1 MVVNLHSCTGV
12 SDHRNNFSYIF
23 YAILIQYTIIKIF
36 LSGTLLTFLVI
47 FLSLPLCN
55 PILDVI
61 LPLNETRPRQNIFN
75 VNYII
80 LDNYEYFYIVYMHLS
95 CSAAIIV
102 IIIISVDSLYISI
115 IYHACGLFAACG

>member
-12 SDHRNNFSYIF
+12 SDHRSNFSYVF
-23 YAILIQYTIIKIF
+23 YIILIQYTITKIF
-36 LSGTLLTFLVI
+36 LSESLLTFLII

-55 PILDVI
+55 PILDII

-80 LDNYEYFYIVYMHLS
+80 LDNYEYFYIVYVHLS